1 MKVTT
6 SIYTQTEPKTNTA
19 DTQTDFL
26 IETSETYEYCVNR
39 VDPNITTQGE
49 TQPNVEP
56 ATLSG
61 NQLET
66 SNELIV
72 EGLVATIDKETK
84 TEIGE
89 DTPLYRENLQKVL
102 GVSFIAAATTKDR
115 NLHQRVKL

>member
-1 MKVTT
+1 MKITT

-19 DTQTDFL
+19 DTQIDLL

-49 TQPNVEP
+49 TPPNVE
-56 ATLSG
+56 SG

-72 EGLVATIDKETK
+72 EGLVATIDKETN

-89 DTPLYRENLQKVL
+89 ETA
-102 GVSFIAAATTKDR
+102 I
-115 NLHQRVKL
+115 